1 METKKKN
8 QDNTQQHARIPARAR
23 QISRSADAEG
33 RDTPSADPLSKEV
46 TGADGDADD
55 ERVKG
60 GEGGTVD
67 VPGDGALRACSL
79 GQISF
84 RSVSKLRDNA
94 TRFAPNVKCA
104 VQFRVGAAS
113 PWGYC
118 GTLPSVAKVINQGNF
133 VRFTRQ
139 KLIRGKFAA
148 NLEFFDFLSLVDFP
162 VGGLEERCFSFLLDV
177 RDEPKAVQL
186 LGRMAQPQ
194 RHNLQ
199 ERRVCDDHPTTDQY
213 FMTQLQP
220 VPFMRQPLNYHN
232 DSSAILAAF
241 SVSTTDRQFIPPL
254 AELCMLL
261 QGQSRDLRMA
271 PPQGLNLLEEIQG
284 YHSLIPLENLANTGE
299 HKWHEFRNWHLSVH
313 RAINAVDGGTYCLRQ
328 IENCC
333 LMHHTVA
340 LGGGVAFTT
349 SQPTGLGLILAS
361 IVYSVGLNSPF
372 KQ

>member
-118 GTLPSVAKVINQGNF
+118 GTLPSVALIKETLIHKAETYQG
-133 VRFTRQ
+133 
-139 KLIRGKFAA
+139 KICSKFGIV
-148 NLEFFDFLSLVDFP
+148 FDFPSLVDFP

-177 RDEPKAVQL
+177 RDEPKAVQINSFYSDAHY
-186 LGRMAQPQ
+186 G
-194 RHNLQ
+194 
-199 ERRVCDDHPTTDQY
+199 PTTDQY

-271 PPQGLNLLEEIQG
+271 PPQGLNLPEEIQG

-328 IENCC
+328 IES
-333 LMHHTVA
+333 
-340 LGGGVAFTT
+340 AFSFAFPSERMCSPLFPFCILSFPFPSLPFSTDIPAQTAASCTT
-349 SQPTGLGLILAS
+349 QWHWEAA
-361 IVYSVGLNSPF
+361 
-372 KQ
+372 